1 MFHPDF
7 VKLLCFLQITME
19 VVAVGSVEEEEGEA
33 EGVIMGTVETTG
45 TVTANDARKP
55 RSPNGCRSL

>member
-19 VVAVGSVEEEEGEA
+19 VVAVGSVVEEGEA
-33 EGVIMGTVETTG
+33 EGVIMETVETTG
-45 TVTANDARKP
+45 TVTANDARKL
-55 RSPNGCRSL
+55 RSRNGCRSL

>member
-19 VVAVGSVEEEEGEA
+19 VVAVGSVVEEGEV
-33 EGVIMGTVETTG
+33 EGVIMETVETTG

>member
-19 VVAVGSVEEEEGEA
+19 VVAVGSVVEEGEA
-33 EGVIMGTVETTG
+33 EGVIMETVETTG
-45 TVTANDARKP
+45 TVTANGARKP